1 VCYTEIFENIDKLIE
16 VNEFVRAKN
25 IGFILS
31 TSFGPSGFTFVDYGN
46 DHIVTDADGEDTKAF
61 IVVNAT
67 QTNPVIVTV
76 HEDKRHKFQDGDY
89 VGFREIQGMTELNSL
104 KPTLIQTIDGFS
116 FKVQVDGTGFG
127 AFTGTGLVENVKVPK
142 TVKYHSLRE
151 SLKNPVASSAFG
163 MLETPDLRYW
173 GRSEQLH
180 LAYLGIFEFQRA
192 NGRLPGES
200 DFDTIFATVKRINES
215 HKDGDALYLEE
226 IDEKVIRNASIFS
239 KACLSP
245 LAAFFGG
252 VVAQEIVKFTGK
264 YSPLKQWLHYDIFE
278 TLPRTEVNRTPLNSR
293 YDD

>member
-1 VCYTEIFENIDKLIE
+1 
-16 VNEFVRAKN
+16 
-25 IGFILS
+25 
-31 TSFGPSGFTFVDYGN
+31 
-46 DHIVTDADGEDTKAF
+46 
-61 IVVNAT
+61 
-67 QTNPVIVTV
+67 
-76 HEDKRHKFQDGDY
+76 
-89 VGFREIQGMTELNSL
+89 MTELNSL
-104 KPTLIQTIDGFS
+104 KPTIIETIGGFS
-116 FKVQVDGTGFG
+116 FKLHVDGTGFG

-151 SLKNPVASSAFG
+151 SLKNPVASSAYG